1 MKKLLTRLAMAAALS
16 AAVSLAGASA
26 FAQQAESVPPQ
37 MSYLMFCATCHGK
50 TGEGDG
56 PQAASLSTKP
66 RKFSDCATMS
76 KISDDTI
83 FKVIKY
89 GGASAGLSSEMPGWA
104 AAMDDNEIK
113 GLAHYV
119 RTFCK
124 K

>member
-1 MKKLLTRLAMAAALS
+1 VKNPLTRLAMTAALVVIGS
-16 AAVSLAGASA
+16 VASPSS
-26 FAQQAESVPPQ
+26 FAQEAETVPPQ

-50 TGEGDG
+50 TGQADG
-56 PQAASLSTKP
+56 PQSASLSTKP
-66 RKFSDCATMS
+66 RNFDDCATMS

-104 AAMDDNEIK
+104 AAMSDDEIK
-113 GLAHYV
+113 GLANYV
-119 RTFCK
+119 RSFCK